1 MKKSD
6 PTDPLLHAMVTLNAR
21 KSRRPSPDMSKI
33 SNGFVTEIK
42 TEETDEEIAL
52 KLIALLKK
60 QGFRL
65 KEN

>member
-6 PTDPLLHAMVTLNAR
+6 PTDPLLQAMVTLNAR
-21 KSRRPSPDMSKI
+21 KSGRPSPDMSKI

-60 QGFRL
+60 QGFRF